1 MAGKLQMLNYIKYLN
16 TTTTNFT
23 TMTLHP
29 NEFPITIQAFDI
41 TNNREFFIAEQV
53 VNNQQEVDTFSS
65 RYAGKVIKA
74 KALATTATTT
84 TTTTR
89 QTKSKSS
96 AGTVFLIILIILVIL
111 IAVGFYTGW
120 IQRTTGISL

>member
-1 MAGKLQMLNYIKYLN
+1 
-16 TTTTNFT
+16 
-23 TMTLHP
+23 MTLHP

-41 TNNREFFIAEQV
+41 TNNKEFFIAEQV

-74 KALATTATTT
+74 KALSTSESTTT
-84 TTTTR
+84 TTTHH
-89 QTKSKSS
+89 TKSKSS
-96 AGTVFLIILIILVIL
+96 AGTVFLILLLIIVIL
-111 IAVGFYTGW
+111 VAVGFYTGW